1 MKLPLVHLV
10 RNSRFNSIPAMHGWQ
25 HLLYQSCGIPLV
37 RGRRS
42 AAFLAQPAGPMERLM
57 FREAANGEVYGG
69 NVLYGAMIAG
79 AVFIMLAALW
89 APAPAPAQVA
99 QSAAPI
105 EQIVV
110 VAHPGH
116 IS

>member
-1 MKLPLVHLV
+1 MF
-10 RNSRFNSIPAMHGWQ
+10 SE
-25 HLLYQSCGIPLV
+25 
-37 RGRRS
+37 S
-42 AAFLAQPAGPMERLM
+42 AD
-57 FREAANGEVYGG
+57 GEVYGG

-79 AVFIMLAALW
+79 AVFVILAALW

-99 QSAAPI
+99 QTATPI

-110 VAHPGH
+110 VAHPGR